1 MSAPDSPSPED
12 STFLENLKAD
22 LPASIVVFLVAVP
35 LCLGIALASGAP
47 PIAGIIAG
55 IMGGIVVGA
64 ASGSPLGVSGPA
76 AGLAVIVANAI
87 TELNSFELF
96 LTAVIIGGLVQ
107 IALGLAK
114 AGIIGYYF
122 PNAVIKG
129 MLSGIGILLIWKQ
142 IPHAL
147 GDDKDPSG
155 DWSFWQI
162 DGHNTISEAIYAM
175 QNLKVGAVI
184 IALTCLAI
192 LILWERQFMKKI
204 SLFKIIQG
212 PLVAV
217 AAGIG
222 LGVLFS
228 GGGMALEESMFV
240 KIPPAKE
247 GIKSLL
253 TFPDWSGFGNYK
265 VWVIGVTIAVVA
277 SLETLLCVEAT
288 DKLDPYKRITPTNRE
303 LLAQGLGNV
312 ASGMVGGL
320 PVTQV
325 IVRSSANIQS
335 GGRTK
340 VSAIMHGCFI
350 VIAVLALPF
359 VLNKIPMAS
368 LAAILLV
375 VGYKLAKPALFKQIY
390 QQGTA
395 QFVPYMVT
403 VFGIVFIDMLWGLGL
418 GLVVAV
424 FFILYTNLKTPF
436 YFNVENHVEGE
447 PYVFNLAEDVSFLN
461 KASIM
466 KSLKLIPDG
475 SKVVI
480 NASRTI
486 RIDNDVLEIFQSF
499 KEEAPSREIELVI
512 EGLGTAKAGNP
523 LQALQKLVD
532 NGDGIQKA
540 APAATAEPAKA
551 PAPAETSEPAKA
563 EETPAENVQTAVAE
577 ETPAENADK

>member
-1 MSAPDSPSPED
+1 MSAPENAS
-12 STFLENLKAD
+12 FLDNLKAD

-55 IMGGIVVGA
+55 IVGGIVVGA

-87 TELNSFELF
+87 TELGAFDLF
-96 LTAVIIGGLVQ
+96 LTAVVIGGAVQ
-107 IALGLAK
+107 VALGLVR

-147 GDDKDPSG
+147 GDDKDPTG
-155 DWSFWQI
+155 DWAFWQI
-162 DGHNTISEAIYAM
+162 DGHNTISEALYAM
-175 QNLKVGAVI
+175 QNLKGGAVI

-192 LILWERQFMKKI
+192 LVLWEREFMKKI
-204 SLFKIIQG
+204 PIFKIIQG

-217 AAGIG
+217 ATGIG
-222 LGVLFS
+222 LGIAFS
-228 GGGMALEESMFV
+228 GGGLALDPTMFV
-240 KIPPAKE
+240 NIPEAKA
-247 GIKSLL
+247 GITSLL
-253 TFPDWSGFGNYK
+253 TFPDFSGLANYR

-288 DKLDPYKRITPTNRE
+288 DKLDPQKRITPTNRE
-303 LLAQGLGNV
+303 LLAQGTGNV
-312 ASGMVGGL
+312 ISGMIGGL
-320 PVTQV
+320 PLTQV

-340 VSAIMHGCFI
+340 VSAILHGVFI
-350 VIAVLALPF
+350 AIAVLALPF

-375 VGYKLAKPALFKQIY
+375 VGYKLAKPALFRSIYKQ
-390 QQGTA
+390 GRA
-395 QFVPYMVT
+395 QFIPYMVT
-403 VFGIVFIDMLWGLGL
+403 VLGIVFIDMLWGLGL

-436 YFNVENHVEGE
+436 YFNVKNHKEGE
-447 PYVFNLAEDVSFLN
+447 PYVFHLAEDVSFLN

-466 KSLKLIPDG
+466 NSLKLIPDG
-475 SKVVI
+475 SKVIVDG
-480 NASRTI
+480 SRTV
-486 RIDNDVLEIFQSF
+486 RIDNDILEIFQSF
-499 KEEAPSREIELVI
+499 QSEAPSHKIELTLQ
-512 EGLGTAKAGNP
+512 GLGTTKVSDP
-523 LQALQKLVD
+523 FHELRTVVS
-532 NGDGIQKA
+532 NGESSDDAAAA
-540 APAATAEPAKA
+540 APAPEASAE
-551 PAPAETSEPAKA
+551 APAESGEAPAESAKA
-563 EETPAENVQTAVAE
+563 EAPEPTA
-577 ETPAENADK
+577 AD